1 MAAGS
6 ASYMVG
12 ELVSLM
18 ASIVVDETAASLVFS
33 MAA

>member
-12 ELVSLM
+12 ELVLLM
-18 ASIVVDETAASLVFS
+18 ASIAVDETAASLVFS
-33 MAA
+33 TAA